1 MGISGIGRIVLDG
14 VKHLAHPIAFIAYR
28 VGVLIMA
35 TEYTLPTKKRGGK
48 RLRVSGAYLILI
60 PASLVMIFP
69 FIWMILGSFKTGR
82 EIRQVPPT
90 FIPEQFTLGNYRTI
104 LADDDLPL
112 SLFYRNS
119 AIIAFANV
127 IQVLFTSSLYGYIFA
142 KFDFPG
148 KKIIF
153 WFIMAT
159 MMIPFQV
166 TMIPGY
172 LILARLNLINNLW
185 GLILPAALDA
195 FGIFLFRQFALSI
208 PNELI
213 DAARVDGASEFRIF
227 RSIVV
232 YQLGPALA
240 TFGMLTFMFNWN
252 AYLWPLIVL
261 TEQRVRT
268 LPIILTWYSN
278 QHSQQLH
285 LTMAASVL
293 VILPVLFIFIL
304 SQRWIVKGITLTGSK

>member
-1 MGISGIGRIVLDG
+1 
-14 VKHLAHPIAFIAYR
+14 
-28 VGVLIMA
+28 MA
-35 TEYTLPTKKRGGK
+35 TTDTLPTKKRSTK
-48 RLRVSGAYLILI
+48 QLRISGAYLILI
-60 PASLVMIFP
+60 PASLVMVLP
-69 FIWMILGSFKTGR
+69 FIWMVLGSFKTGR

-90 FIPEQFTLGNYRTI
+90 FFPEELTFDNYRTI
-104 LADDDLPL
+104 LTDEDLPL

-119 AIIAFANV
+119 AIIAIANV
-127 IQVLFTSSLYGYIFA
+127 IQVLFTSSLFGYIFA
-142 KFDFPG
+142 KFDFRG
-148 KKIIF
+148 KKVIF
-153 WFIMAT
+153 WFVMAT

-172 LILARLNLINNLW
+172 LILARLNLINRLW
-185 GLILPAALDA
+185 GLIIPAALDA

-213 DAARVDGASEFRIF
+213 DAARVDGASEFRIYH
-227 RSIVV
+227 SIVL

-304 SQRWIVKGITLTGSK
+304 SQRWIVKGITLTGIK

>member
-1 MGISGIGRIVLDG
+1 
-14 VKHLAHPIAFIAYR
+14 
-28 VGVLIMA
+28 MA
-35 TEYTLPTKKRGGK
+35 TTDTLPTKKRSTK
-48 RLRVSGAYLILI
+48 QLRISGAYLILI
-60 PASLVMIFP
+60 PASLVMVLP
-69 FIWMILGSFKTGR
+69 FIWMVLGSFKTGR

-90 FIPEQFTLGNYRTI
+90 FFPEELTFDNYRTI
-104 LADDDLPL
+104 LTDEDLPL

-119 AIIAFANV
+119 AIIAIANV
-127 IQVLFTSSLYGYIFA
+127 IQVLFTSSLFGYIFA
-142 KFDFPG
+142 KFDFRG
-148 KKIIF
+148 KKVIF
-153 WFIMAT
+153 WFVMAT

-172 LILARLNLINNLW
+172 LILARLNLINRLW
-185 GLILPAALDA
+185 GLIIPAALDA

-213 DAARVDGASEFRIF
+213 DAARVDGASEFRIY
-227 RSIVV
+227 RSIVL

-304 SQRWIVKGITLTGSK
+304 SQRWIVKGITLTGIK